1 MNLLVL
7 GIAAFMLLFMLRGY
21 RIGLFKSAAGAIGI
35 VLAVFLTALLY
46 PGVNKLLCE
55 QTALDETIKN
65 NIIKKLKIIG
75 GCPGNTVGVSK
86 LVEGRNIDEVIKMLK
101 GIPCGIKGTSCPDQ
115 VARALEE
122 YKKEMH

>member
-1 MNLLVL
+1 ME
-7 GIAAFMLLFMLRGY
+7 Y
-21 RIGLFKSAAGAIGI
+21 RYMPK
-35 VLAVFLTALLY
+35 
-46 PGVNKLLCE
+46 GVCSMQMIFE
-55 QTALDETIKN
+55 IEN

-86 LVEGRNIDEVIKMLK
+86 LVEGRNIDEVIEMLK
-101 GIPCGIKGTSCPDQ
+101 GIPGGIKGTSCPDQ

>member
-1 MNLLVL
+1 ME
-7 GIAAFMLLFMLRGY
+7 Y
-21 RIGLFKSAAGAIGI
+21 RYMPK
-35 VLAVFLTALLY
+35 
-46 PGVNKLLCE
+46 GVCSMQMIFE
-55 QTALDETIKN
+55 IEN

-86 LVEGRNIDEVIKMLK
+86 LVEGRNIDEVIEMLK